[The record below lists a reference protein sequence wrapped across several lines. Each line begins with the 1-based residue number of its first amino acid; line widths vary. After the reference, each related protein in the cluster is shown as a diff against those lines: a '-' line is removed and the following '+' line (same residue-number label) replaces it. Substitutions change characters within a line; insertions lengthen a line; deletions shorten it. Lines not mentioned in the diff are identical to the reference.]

1 MDFAEN
7 DQKAA
12 RLNIDSENGNDIHL
26 LPEAQMPSQ
35 DIDIDDEINAQMT
48 ASYSEISFNSDQGT
62 SGLQHLSD
70 LNMSAPSR
78 PYNLPSDVSKRH
90 EKLPLDT
97 DGYVHYDG
105 DMTHYVADDLEFK
118 IKLSSPITKRGD
130 TPVFGNS
137 SVSRSSTPSGVN
149 LYRQLLAP
157 QIGQI
162 DITVL
167 NDLEYEAQKIA
178 QSVDNLIEKLSGI
191 LHLVSSITAD
201 NMEVYKD
208 AVAKT
213 CDAMDNNI
221 KSMYTILAKGE
232 EVSQAMVPVQAQAA
246 RIAEIKRLL
255 HIFENNL

>member
-1 MDFAEN
+1 MDRKQSESISPSADDKDPAEN
-7 DQKAA
+7 LNRPQGDVDLDEEISA
-12 RLNIDSENGNDIHL
+12 R
-26 LPEAQMPSQ
+26 
-35 DIDIDDEINAQMT
+35 MT
-48 ASYSEISFNSDQGT
+48 ASYSEISFHSDHGT
-62 SGLQHLSD
+62 SGEETSRPG
-70 LNMSAPSR
+70 PSR
-78 PYNLPSDVSKRH
+78 PYDLPSENRKQ
-90 EKLPLDT
+90 EKLPLDM
-97 DGYVHYDG
+97 DGHVRYEG

-118 IKLSSPITKRGD
+118 IKISSPITKRGE
-130 TPVFGNS
+130 TPVFGSNNA
-137 SVSRSSTPSGVN
+137 SRSSTPSGK
-149 LYRQLLAP
+149 LYRQILAP

-178 QSVDNLIEKLSGI
+178 QSVDNLIENLSSI
-191 LHLVSSITAD
+191 LHSNSSLTAE

-208 AVAKT
+208 AVGKT

-255 HIFENNL
+255 QLFENNF

>member
-1 MDFAEN
+1 MSDNAN
-7 DQKAA
+7 DSVTPTEANKTIVQGKPNKDGEDMEEEISA
-12 RLNIDSENGNDIHL
+12 R
-26 LPEAQMPSQ
+26 
-35 DIDIDDEINAQMT
+35 MT
-48 ASYSEISFNSDQGT
+48 ASYSEISFHSDQGQ
-62 SGLQHLSD
+62 SSEEQDKVSVPG
-70 LNMSAPSR
+70 PSR
-78 PYNLPSDVSKRH
+78 PYDLPSENRKQDKI
-90 EKLPLDT
+90 PLDI
-97 DGYVHYDG
+97 DGHVRYEG

-118 IKLSSPITKRGD
+118 IKLSSPIAKRGE
-130 TPVFGNS
+130 TPVFGS
-137 SVSRSSTPSGVN
+137 SSASRSSTPSGK
-149 LYRQLLAP
+149 LYRQILAP

-178 QSVDNLIEKLSGI
+178 QSVDNLIENLSSI
-191 LHLVSSITAD
+191 LHSNSSLTAE

-208 AVAKT
+208 AVGKT

-255 HIFENNL
+255 QLFENNF